1 VNHDESIVLSD
12 ILEAILRAA
21 EEIESFVAG
30 LDQPSF
36 EQDLRTVR
44 GVMFNL
50 VMIGEASNDLRK
62 HFPHVVERYPN
73 LPVRKAYA
81 LRNRLVHTYFEYN
94 VGIIWQTAWQDVPAL
109 ADMIRAIQRETD

>member
-1 VNHDESIVLSD
+1 VKDGQSIVLSD
-12 ILEAILRAA
+12 IFDAIPRAA
-21 EEIESFVAG
+21 EEIEVFTSG
-30 LDQPSF
+30 LDQASF

-62 HFPHVVERYPN
+62 HFPHIVERYPE
-73 LPVRKAYA
+73 LPVRKAYT

-94 VGIIWQTAWQDVPAL
+94 VGIIWQTAWQDVPAF
-109 ADMIRAIQRETD
+109 ADMIRNIQREID